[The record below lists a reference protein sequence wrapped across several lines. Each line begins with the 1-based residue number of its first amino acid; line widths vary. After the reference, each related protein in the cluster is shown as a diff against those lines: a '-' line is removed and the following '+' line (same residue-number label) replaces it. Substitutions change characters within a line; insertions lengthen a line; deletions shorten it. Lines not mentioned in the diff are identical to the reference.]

1 MEIVNRFTGAVLRRS
16 DLPNVL
22 EAVEEAVRGG
32 ARLDGASLVGARLV
46 GAILMVRRGRCPG
59 WS

>member
-1 MEIVNRFTGAVLRRS
+1 VEIVNRFTGAVLRRS
-16 DLPNVL
+16 DLPNVR
-22 EAVEEAVRGG
+22 EAVEEAVRG
-32 ARLDGASLVGARLV
+32 GARLV